1 MTMCPV
7 QTLCIYGDTRRSLD
21 TLWMAEW
28 LQPPLYLPR
37 KELFSEL
44 CLEIILKCSQRLQL
58 AGAGGCW
65 QCYCYDF
72 YLSDIRYQAS
82 AAGGNDGANEPL
94 ELASGEL
101 QLETTRVTE
110 KCV

>member
-82 AAGGNDGANEPL
+82 AARECWC
-94 ELASGEL
+94 
-101 QLETTRVTE
+101 Q
-110 KCV
+110 